1 MQNFFLHMV
10 CSIAYAWCT
19 VLLFSSV
26 LNACLYRVDNK
37 QFVDPEGG
45 ASEDHEQQVDEGKC
59 HLTY

>member
-1 MQNFFLHMV
+1 MV